1 MSQQSWD
8 QTIMTTK
15 LSTFKTCTSCGENK
29 PEEHFHWHYKNKGI
43 RRASCKTCRNK
54 EELSRQMTPDAVA
67 KRKEYM
73 LNKNYGITKQEYD
86 EQLKKQN
93 YGCSLCGSK
102 ATFRALAV
110 DHCHT
115 TGKVR
120 EILCS
125 PCNQGL
131 GLFKDNPELL
141 EKAAEYLRKHSG

>member
-1 MSQQSWD
+1 M
-8 QTIMTTK
+8 MTT
-15 LSTFKTCTSCGENK
+15 LSTFKTCTVCGMDK
-29 PEEHFHWHYKNKGI
+29 PEEEFHWHNKEKGV
-43 RRASCKTCRNK
+43 RRAYCRVCRNK
-54 EELSRQMTPDAVA
+54 EEAKRQMTPEAVS
-67 KRKEYM
+67 KRKAYM
-73 LNKNYGITKQEYD
+73 LAKNYGITQKEYD
-86 EQLKKQN
+86 EQLKKQD
-93 YGCSLCGSK
+93 YGCALCGSK

-110 DHCHT
+110 DHYHS